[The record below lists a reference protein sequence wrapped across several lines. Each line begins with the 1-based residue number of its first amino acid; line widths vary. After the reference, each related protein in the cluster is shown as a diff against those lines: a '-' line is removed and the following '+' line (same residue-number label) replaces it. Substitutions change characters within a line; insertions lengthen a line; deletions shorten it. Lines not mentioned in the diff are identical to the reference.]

1 MIRGDMKIIRPPHE
15 LTEEEKAKA
24 RAMRA
29 ALNEERAKRKAE
41 LLTKYEGN
49 VCVLCGH
56 RFITGVKCPKLEGNV
71 CMSHCKF
78 CLFLDKTFW
87 HCLYRKIRVF

>member
-1 MIRGDMKIIRPPHE
+1 MKNSGIKLIRPPRE
-15 LTEEEKAKA
+15 FTAEEKERA

-56 RFITGVKCPKLEGNV
+56 RFMAGVKCPKLEGNV

-78 CLFLDKTFW
+78 CLFQDKTSW
-87 HCLYRKIRVF
+87 HCLYRKTRVF